1 MEAADGGCRWRLQMA
16 ADGSEH
22 LRTLF
27 PSLFPFRL
35 NNVATPAA
43 WLALSPGDRAKALSE
58 MKNHRARKERVS
70 QKDRDTLQAAT

>member
-1 MEAADGGCRWRLQMA
+1 MSFIVICFAY
-16 ADGSEH
+16 
-22 LRTLF
+22 LF
-27 PSLFPFRL
+27 FPHSPFLSLCSFRL